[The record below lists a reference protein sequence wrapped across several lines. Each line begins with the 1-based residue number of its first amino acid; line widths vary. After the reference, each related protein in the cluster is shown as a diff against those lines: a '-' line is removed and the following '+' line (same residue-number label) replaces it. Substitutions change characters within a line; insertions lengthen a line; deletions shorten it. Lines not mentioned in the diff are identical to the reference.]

1 MVNDV
6 NGEIDRKIDRVDVRF
21 VINTRVEKG
30 AFLFLFLFLRFKN
43 GNYS

>member
-30 AFLFLFLFLRFKN
+30 ALSLSLSISPL
-43 GNYS
+43 

>member
-30 AFLFLFLFLRFKN
+30 ALSLSLSF
-43 GNYS
+43 SISPV